1 MQNSI
6 FRKSSYSQIKLKK
19 KIVELE
25 FLERNSSSWNSSST
39 LKLDFDKIE
48 FQNRGIS
55 LNSFRQKAFCWNF
68 LAKEVF
74 FHFGPGCVCLW
85 SIWFAVILCYTVI
98 LHYCNLTLI
107 KSQYKN
113 TTLHCFRR

>member
-19 KIVELE
+19 KKFVELE

-55 LNSFRQKAFCWNF
+55 LNSLDKRHFAGTFWRKRYFSILALVVYAYGAFG
-68 LAKEVF
+68 L
-74 FHFGPGCVCLW
+74 P
-85 SIWFAVILCYTVI
+85 
-98 LHYCNLTLI
+98 
-107 KSQYKN
+107 
-113 TTLHCFRR
+113 